1 MDYMDYKNFTLR
13 TMEPE
18 EIEQAIAIEQIC
30 FPPNEACSPA
40 HMRARA
46 AAAPD
51 LFLVAVDRDTGK
63 LAGYLNG
70 LATNETVF
78 RDEFFTDE
86 RLHNPAGQ
94 TVMLLGLAVLPA
106 YQMQGIA
113 RALVKEYR
121 RREQERGR
129 EALLLTCLD
138 TKVEMY
144 NKLGFTDNGLA
155 NSTWGG
161 EQWHEMACRI

>member
-1 MDYMDYKNFTLR
+1 MDYKNFTLR
-13 TMEPE
+13 TMEPD

-40 HMRARA
+40 HMRVRA

-51 LFLVAVDRDTGK
+51 LFLVAIDQKTGR

-70 LATNETVF
+70 LATDENVF
-78 RDEFFTDE
+78 RDEFFTDDA
-86 RLHNPAGQ
+86 LHNPVGQ

-121 RREQERGR
+121 RREREKGR
-129 EALLLTCLD
+129 KALLLTCLD
-138 TKVEMY
+138 AKVEMY
-144 NKLGFTDNGLA
+144 KKLGFTDNGLA

-161 EQWHEMACRI
+161 EQWHEMACWI

>member
-1 MDYMDYKNFTLR
+1 MNYKNFTLR
-13 TMEPE
+13 TIKPD
-18 EIEQAIAIEQIC
+18 EIDQAIAIEQIC

-51 LFLVAVDRDTGK
+51 LFLVAVDQETGRM
-63 LAGYLNG
+63 AGYLNG
-70 LATNETVF
+70 LATGETVF

-86 RLHNPAGQ
+86 RLHVPAGE

-106 YQMQGIA
+106 YQLQGIA
-113 RALVKEYR
+113 RALVSEYR
-121 RREQERGR
+121 RREQENGR
-129 EALLLTCLD
+129 HLLLLTCLD
-138 TKVEMY
+138 AKVEMY
-144 NKLGFTDNGLA
+144 KKLGFTDNGLA
-155 NSTWGG
+155 ASTWGS

>member
-1 MDYMDYKNFTLR
+1 MDYKNFTLR
-13 TMEPE
+13 TIEPD
-18 EIEQAIAIEQIC
+18 EIDQAIAIEQIC

-51 LFLVAVDRDTGK
+51 LFLVAVDREKGR

-70 LATNETVF
+70 LATGETVF
-78 RDEFFTDE
+78 WDEFFTDE
-86 RLHNPAGQ
+86 RLHVPAGE

-106 YQMQGIA
+106 CQLQGIA
-113 RALVKEYR
+113 RALVNEYR
-121 RREQERGR
+121 RREQENGR
-129 EALLLTCLD
+129 HLLLLTCLD
-138 TKVEMY
+138 AKVDMY
-144 NKLGFTDNGLA
+144 RKLGFTDNGLA
-155 NSTWGG
+155 ASTWGG